1 MSVDIHIFDRSDRF
15 GAQRP
20 TIDAALSA
28 GADWVA
34 ARADGLSVD
43 VVVAPTDFGTD
54 QFVNAV
60 AQGPA
65 NISMGI
71 DIAALGDPTLYENV
85 RCCMV
90 HELHHAYR
98 WPHIPRWSVAECL
111 ILEGLAKIADIEAFR
126 AAVPDAPM
134 PGWTIADADAVRDD
148 VGRLKNTAMEDARD
162 WLYTPE
168 PAASP
173 HVPMRIYA
181 VGLDLMLR
189 ATHALRL
196 DPWQAATRD
205 AATLMAAADTGTPTP
220 DDIWCPA

>member
-1 MSVDIHIFDRSDRF
+1 MSIDIHIFDRTNRF
-15 GAQRP
+15 GAKRA

-28 GADWVA
+28 AIDWVT

-54 QFVNAV
+54 QFMNAV

-71 DIAALGDPTLYENV
+71 DIAALDDPTLCENV

-90 HELHHAYR
+90 HELHHAHR
-98 WPHIPRWSVAECL
+98 WPYIPRWTVAECL

-134 PGWTIADADAVRDD
+134 PGWTIADENAARDD
-148 VGRLKNTAMEDARD
+148 VRRLKDMAMEDARD
-162 WLYTPE
+162 WLYAPE
-168 PAASP
+168 PDAAA
-173 HVPMRIYA
+173 HVPARSYA

-205 AATLMAAADTGTPTP
+205 AATLMDAARAGAPTP
-220 DDIWCPA
+220 DDIWCSA